1 MFVHVHVNRDSDSVR
16 KGSQSHYYTPLSAV
30 RVPMFRIGMQFVGT
44 LKYMYAP
51 YMGVERSIGFL

>member
-1 MFVHVHVNRDSDSVR
+1 MLYTAHVNRDLDAVR
-16 KGSQSHYYTPLSAV
+16 KGSQSNYYTPLSAV